1 MTEFVFHSAGA
12 FLKEGVFFN
21 FLVFDRYI
29 SAVDIRPPCGA
40 PCSHG
45 SGIVK
50 ADNIKIAVVVAVV
63 LVKIDLIFKR
73 RQRFRDQTFRRGL
86 SNRTKIS
93 RHNTIR
99 AFSVYANARDGVSFV
114 PETSKLKS
122 TSTFR
127 PHIFTKDELSRIFY
141 SADHLPVRNNAPFRH
156 FIIPAVFRL
165 LYCCGF
171 RIGEVVSLKIQDI
184 DFENNVI
191 YIKNAKGGKERL
203 VPISDGLAL
212 YLQDYLSHISKDS
225 EWLFPSLFG
234 HYATGTIYGHTFAV
248 HSLEKQEA
256 ALFLCRSLFCAAR
269 AFACSKVSGFDLIA
283 STSFFIG
290 SYFHERS
297 DSKHPAFLIPP
308 R

>member
-1 MTEFVFHSAGA
+1 MNDFSFKSNLAPKFYAYIKHRKAEGYSIRSRIYYLCEFDNLLFEKFNYDYVTQEAITEWDKQKPF
-12 FLKEGVFFN
+12 
-21 FLVFDRYI
+21 
-29 SAVDIRPPCGA
+29 
-40 PCSHG
+40 
-45 SGIVK
+45 
-50 ADNIKIAVVVAVV
+50 
-63 LVKIDLIFKR
+63 
-73 RQRFRDQTFRRGL
+73 L

-234 HYATGTIYGHTFAV
+234 HYATGTIYGH
-248 HSLEKQEA
+248 L
-256 ALFLCRSLFCAAR
+256 
-269 AFACSKVSGFDLIA
+269 
-283 STSFFIG
+283 
-290 SYFHERS
+290 
-297 DSKHPAFLIPP
+297 
-308 R
+308 

>member
-1 MTEFVFHSAGA
+1 M
-12 FLKEGVFFN
+12 
-21 FLVFDRYI
+21 
-29 SAVDIRPPCGA
+29 
-40 PCSHG
+40 
-45 SGIVK
+45 
-50 ADNIKIAVVVAVV
+50 
-63 LVKIDLIFKR
+63 
-73 RQRFRDQTFRRGL
+73 
-86 SNRTKIS
+86 
-93 RHNTIR
+93 
-99 AFSVYANARDGVSFV
+99 
-114 PETSKLKS
+114 
-122 TSTFR
+122 
-127 PHIFTKDELSRIFY
+127 
-141 SADHLPVRNNAPFRH
+141 
-156 FIIPAVFRL
+156 

-297 DSKHPAFLIPP
+297 DSKQPAFLIPP

>member
-1 MTEFVFHSAGA
+1 M
-12 FLKEGVFFN
+12 
-21 FLVFDRYI
+21 
-29 SAVDIRPPCGA
+29 
-40 PCSHG
+40 
-45 SGIVK
+45 
-50 ADNIKIAVVVAVV
+50 
-63 LVKIDLIFKR
+63 
-73 RQRFRDQTFRRGL
+73 
-86 SNRTKIS
+86 
-93 RHNTIR
+93 
-99 AFSVYANARDGVSFV
+99 YANARDGVSFV

-234 HYATGTIYGHTFAV
+234 HYATGTIYENFREILYMSNIPHTGRGPRVHDFRHTFAV

-297 DSKHPAFLIPP
+297 ESKHPAFLIPP